1 MRRGYETRGDA
12 ARKSQQDPGR
22 APTGRR
28 TTHCWSSHSPSG
40 RGDVVGTKRAM
51 INFQQPMPN
60 NKREIKQVTAW
71 VEDALPDELEDVM
84 VMVNEMQCFEPGCAP
99 LETVVSL
106 LGQKSLVFKI
116 FKPVKE
122 VLPEDVGAGLQ
133 AVLSGGTAAQHLGV
147 VQQPAA

>member
-1 MRRGYETRGDA
+1 
-12 ARKSQQDPGR
+12 
-22 APTGRR
+22 
-28 TTHCWSSHSPSG
+28 
-40 RGDVVGTKRAM
+40 M

-122 VLPEDVGAGLQ
+122 VLPEDEGAGLQ

>member
-1 MRRGYETRGDA
+1 
-12 ARKSQQDPGR
+12 
-22 APTGRR
+22 
-28 TTHCWSSHSPSG
+28 
-40 RGDVVGTKRAM
+40 M

-60 NKREIKQVTAW
+60 KKREIKQVTAW

-116 FKPVKE
+116 FKPVNE
-122 VLPEDVGAGLQ
+122 VVPEDVATGLQ
-133 AVLSGGTAAQHLGV
+133 AVLNGGTAAQHLGV
-147 VQQPAA
+147 GVVQQPGAGVAPMDT